1 MDGILTSHAVILIQ
15 LTVSS
20 AHALKREHLVPL
32 YANILASVRNKTW
45 KFVWVVPES
54 GIGEAFVRQTFDG
67 GEISPDTIFLE
78 PFPV

>member
-1 MDGILTSHAVILIQ
+1 M
-15 LTVSS
+15 
-20 AHALKREHLVPL
+20 
-32 YANILASVRNKTW
+32 NILASIRNKTW

-54 GIGEAFVRQTFDG
+54 GIGEALVGQTFDV